1 MENKERNRLQFDNT
15 IIPLTNTIINLK
27 INLKNIIQTH
37 YKKHVLDNRFYQIY
51 RPPTHR
57 QPTTDHLPTDPL
69 IVRPQTHRPT
79 DAIIIFKRLE
89 NSKTFTLQNTNTA
102 EKM

>member
-51 RPPTHR
+51 RPRLIDNRP
-57 QPTTDHLPTDPL
+57 TDHRPL
-69 IVRPQTHRPT
+69 THRPT
-79 DAIIIFKRLE
+79 DRPTTDPPTHRRNNHI
-89 NSKTFTLQNTNTA
+89 
-102 EKM
+102 